1 MGARSIYSFPEN
13 SQRPDYRKF
22 YPYAQKGL
30 FHANLLHTLLE
41 LFPVT
46 DGTIL
51 DFGAIIIDSV
61 HRIVKEL
68 GNLRTVLDAQTDKG
82 KDTEGGRKTAVIFEH
97 DTLFRPHRCHVHAHE
112 RDAMLNGQLKP
123 GYSIQIH

>member
-1 MGARSIYSFPEN
+1 MRFLAVTEICCTFAAH
-13 SQRPDYRKF
+13 F
-22 YPYAQKGL
+22 THHAQKGL

-68 GNLRTVLDAQTDKG
+68 GKLY
-82 KDTEGGRKTAVIFEH
+82 
-97 DTLFRPHRCHVHAHE
+97 P
-112 RDAMLNGQLKP
+112 
-123 GYSIQIH
+123 

>member
-1 MGARSIYSFPEN
+1 MGTRSIYSFPEN

-46 DGTIL
+46 DSTIL

-82 KDTEGGRKTAVIFEH
+82 QRYGGW
-97 DTLFRPHRCHVHAHE
+97 
-112 RDAMLNGQLKP
+112 
-123 GYSIQIH
+123 

>member
-1 MGARSIYSFPEN
+1 MRH
-13 SQRPDYRKF
+13 
-22 YPYAQKGL
+22 YAQKGL

-51 DFGAIIIDSV
+51 DFGARIIDSV

-68 GNLRTVLDAQTDKG
+68 GNLRTVLDAQTDKVTSG
-82 KDTEGGRKTAVIFEH
+82 QWFLPR
-97 DTLFRPHRCHVHAHE
+97 TLLSTSEDHFIVP
-112 RDAMLNGQLKP
+112 
-123 GYSIQIH
+123 S

>member
-1 MGARSIYSFPEN
+1 MSGRKKSTN
-13 SQRPDYRKF
+13 SQKTGIYEISISWLSVVNPLGAVYYSTKLLCDFSRSSSVTSSQKQGYTN
-22 YPYAQKGL
+22 KGL

-82 KDTEGGRKTAVIFEH
+82 KDTEGG
-97 DTLFRPHRCHVHAHE
+97 
-112 RDAMLNGQLKP
+112 G
-123 GYSIQIH
+123 

>member
-1 MGARSIYSFPEN
+1 MTTHVSCFTAHGYLKHLLLSFH
-13 SQRPDYRKF
+13 KF
-22 YPYAQKGL
+22 APYALKGL

-61 HRIVKEL
+61 H
-68 GNLRTVLDAQTDKG
+68 
-82 KDTEGGRKTAVIFEH
+82 
-97 DTLFRPHRCHVHAHE
+97 
-112 RDAMLNGQLKP
+112 
-123 GYSIQIH
+123 